1 MQYDSKT
8 VSRYGGSSVEA
19 LEAILTRRSIRS
31 YRSDLV
37 PKELLTKVLEAG
49 RWAASAGNS
58 QPWTFIVVTDPEV
71 KSRVTKGFMFGWF
84 LDEAP
89 AGIVIC
95 VDPRASTCPVQ
106 DGSLAAG
113 NMMLAAQALGL
124 GTCWINPG
132 FQDNLV
138 KEALG
143 IPQDQQLI
151 CVLSLGYPAESPTKL
166 RKKLRDITYSEKWG
180 NNYSR

>member
-1 MQYDSKT
+1 
-8 VSRYGGSSVEA
+8 VEA
-19 LEAILTRRSIRS
+19 IESILTRRSIRS
-31 YRSDLV
+31 YKSDPV
-37 PKELLTKVLEAG
+37 PDELIKKVLEAG
-49 RWAASAGNS
+49 QWAASAGNS
-58 QPWTFIVVTDPEV
+58 QPCTFIVVTDPEV
-71 KSRVTKGFMFGWF
+71 KRRVTKGFIFGWF

-95 VDPRASTCPVQ
+95 VDPGGFNCSLQ

-113 NMMLAAQALGL
+113 NMMLAAHALGL
-124 GTCWINPG
+124 GTCWINPRIP
-132 FQDNLV
+132 DNLV

-166 RKKLRDITYSEKWG
+166 RKKLRDITFTEKWG
-180 NNYSR
+180 NSFIQ